1 MEFDGTTSST
11 TSVIQVSF
19 ARNLVWLSFTSRQNS
34 SDTSLRPQTHEQRS
48 PGITLGLNTAS
59 IKSIL
64 VDVMIPLHKPFLP
77 IPSGSQQIHQ
87 SGRPP
92 MGLEKATRQR
102 AIQAVKRLAIVHGK
116 QETMLMKGVKNLN
129 DVHIDIVP
137 RDTTNLSRQSRS
149 KPGAERSTTAD
160 GR

>member
-1 MEFDGTTSST
+1 
-11 TSVIQVSF
+11 
-19 ARNLVWLSFTSRQNS
+19 
-34 SDTSLRPQTHEQRS
+34 
-48 PGITLGLNTAS
+48 
-59 IKSIL
+59 
-64 VDVMIPLHKPFLP
+64 
-77 IPSGSQQIHQ
+77 
-87 SGRPP
+87 

-160 GR
+160 GRAP